1 MREPLKDKHRL
12 EHMLDHIEKVLNAAK
27 DKSFAE
33 FNDDPIL
40 FGAIAYYTMIIGE
53 AAYMLSKEFKD
64 QHPSTPWRQIEGMR
78 HHIVHGYA
86 QIQKEMLWNVV
97 QEDLLPLKAQ
107 LETYL
112 TETNWDEWEQTKLD
126 L

>member
-1 MREPLKDKHRL
+1 MREPLRDKNRL
-12 EHMLDHIEKVLNAAK
+12 GHMLEHIEKVLNAAK
-27 DKSFAE
+27 GKSFAE

-53 AAYMLSKEFKD
+53 AAYMLTKDFKE
-64 QHPSTPWRQIEGMR
+64 QHQSTPWRQIEGMR

-107 LETYL
+107 IETYL
-112 TETNWDEWEQTKLD
+112 TTTNWDEWESQGIET
-126 L
+126 

>member
-53 AAYMLSKEFKD
+53 AAYMLSKKFKD

>member
-1 MREPLKDKHRL
+1 
-12 EHMLDHIEKVLNAAK
+12 MLDHIDKVLNAAK

-40 FGAIAYYTMIIGE
+40 FGAIAYYTMVIGE
-53 AAYMLSKEFKD
+53 AAYMLTNDFKE
-64 QHPSTPWRQIEGMR
+64 QHPLTPWRQIEGMR

-86 QIQKEMLWNVV
+86 QIQKDMLWNVV
-97 QEDLLPLKAQ
+97 LEDLQPLRSQ
-107 LETYL
+107 LEAYL
-112 TETNWDEWEQTKLD
+112 TETNWDEWERTKFD

>member
-1 MREPLKDKHRL
+1 ML
-12 EHMLDHIEKVLNAAK
+12 EHIEKVLNAAK
-27 DKSFAE
+27 GKSFAE

-53 AAYMLSKEFKD
+53 AAYMLTKDFKE

-112 TETNWDEWEQTKLD
+112 TDTDWSEWENTQLD
-126 L
+126 I

>member
-1 MREPLKDKHRL
+1 
-12 EHMLDHIEKVLNAAK
+12 
-27 DKSFAE
+27 
-33 FNDDPIL
+33 
-40 FGAIAYYTMIIGE
+40 MIIGE
-53 AAYMLSKEFKD
+53 AAYMLTKEFKV

-97 QEDLLPLKAQ
+97 QEDLQPLKVQ
-107 LETYL
+107 LEQIL
-112 TETNWDEWEQTKLD
+112 NDTNWNEWEQTKFD